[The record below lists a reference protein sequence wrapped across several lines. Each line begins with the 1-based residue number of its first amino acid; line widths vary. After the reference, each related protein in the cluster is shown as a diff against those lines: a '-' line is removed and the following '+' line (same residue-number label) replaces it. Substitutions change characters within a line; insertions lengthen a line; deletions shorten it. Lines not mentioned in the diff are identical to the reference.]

1 LADSVSTQ
9 YGGNLASHDYAQ
21 ECEASKSLPG
31 TECKFPIAKAFDSQ
45 DGVIAVT
52 AAIMLLD
59 SDGVQSNTPVA
70 FETVP
75 QDAAALMNPST
86 NEAAIKTRSTYLF
99 NYDASDSAGNM
110 AEQVTFALVFNDIT
124 APTFT
129 GEGTSANAE
138 FGGANTLQAVR
149 EVSCAD
155 NVDSDDHVTLTVTVS
170 DFTGSPCTAAMENPN
185 ALNLC
190 SDAHTN
196 LVAYGTDVTVTATAT
211 CHDHAGIYGANG
223 VNNVATTAWTITL
236 QDTTPPVI
244 TADGDQTIE
253 CDKSNE
259 SPVAALTP
267 ALCYDNVLNVQWS
280 HVSQT
285 VTSSTEIFVNT
296 VTAVDAPA
304 FDTAKEITTT
314 YTCNDGHNSPY
325 NEAVSK
331 TQKFTIVDT
340 TPPTVIV
347 TYSDAVGTT
356 DDGMTSTVTTATS
369 TVDHIITPHGEDVA
383 AMMAKCCQGTVSGTT
398 CTPAYQ
404 FAHSNHT
411 NACKEQMNDNTRVA
425 WTCTES
431 ACNIVEQLDGIHIS
445 NLLAVSDTCSA
456 TFDYASAWAVTDSA
470 STKHFSDG
478 KTPGI
483 YVRTY
488 TITDRSGH
496 QTTAHINIKIQDPDA
511 PIVQMIGC
519 DATYPV
525 TSESVNLVPQ
535 CNFPTNNEPDA
546 WNAFYTYPIFID
558 SAGET
563 HDAPFTDSEGV
574 IHNETQIIPD
584 LTAANATCS
593 VTDSVKVV
601 DDAVAGTFKWII
613 PHVVAEGCVNH
624 LDATP
629 TSTCTDGADTSALQ
643 YEDQGA
649 SCHDFVDGSLSHA
662 VEVSGQVVD
671 MKIPGTYL
679 IHYDCQDLSGNRA
692 ETSIRTVIIYDHTA
706 PHISMG
712 GSAENYV
719 EAGFP
724 FQLATTT
731 CSDCLDDSPTF
742 TTTTARFSG
751 EAEVC
756 PGCDQFVIDLNG
768 VDAAGTAAVHAT
780 TTEGASKYLVT
791 YTCFDANSNV
801 ATDYRTI
808 TVKDTLPPV
817 ITLHNAAGT
826 MEAQGGNGVSAHHHE
841 GPEHNSLND
850 VTSPFH
856 TKLELNPAHTSV
868 AAGGSNTNL
877 MAESSSV
884 NGWLIAAVASA
895 VTGVALLG
903 FSSKRTNQVMVPV

>member
-1 LADSVSTQ
+1 MFRTACIFVALALCAATAPPRISLELAAGHSRTQLADSVSTQ

-285 VTSSTEIFVNT
+285 VISSTEIFVNT

-496 QTTAHINIKIQDPDA
+496 QTTAHINIKLQDPDA

-519 DATYPV
+519 DGSYPV
-525 TSESVNLVPQ
+525 TTPAL
-535 CNFPTNNEPDA
+535 
-546 WNAFYTYPIFID
+546 
-558 SAGET
+558 
-563 HDAPFTDSEGV
+563 
-574 IHNETQIIPD
+574 
-584 LTAANATCS
+584 
-593 VTDSVKVV
+593 
-601 DDAVAGTFKWII
+601 
-613 PHVVAEGCVNH
+613 EGCVNH
-624 LDATP
+624 IDATP
-629 TSTCTDGADTSALQ
+629 SAGDICVAGVQAIDALQ

-692 ETSIRTVIIYDHTA
+692 ETSIRTVIIYDTTA
-706 PHISMG
+706 PTITMG
-712 GSAENYV
+712 GSSENYV

-724 FQLATTT
+724 FQLAATT
-731 CSDCLDDSPTF
+731 CNDCLDDSPTL
-742 TTTTARFSG
+742 TTATARFSG
-751 EAEVC
+751 ETEAC
-756 PGCDQFVIDLNG
+756 SKCDDFVTALNG
-768 VDAAGTAAVHAT
+768 ETEAGTAAVHAT
-780 TTEGASKYLVT
+780 TTSGASKYLVT
-791 YTCFDANSNV
+791 YTCTDVYTNT
-801 ATDYRTI
+801 ATELRTI

>member
-1 LADSVSTQ
+1 MFRTACIFVALALCAATAPPRISLELAAGHSATQLSDSVSTQ
-9 YGGNLASHDYAQ
+9 YGGSLASHDYAQ
-21 ECEASKSLPG
+21 ECEASNSLPG
-31 TECKFPIAKAFDSQ
+31 TDCKFPIAKAFDSQ
-45 DGVIAVT
+45 DGVINVT

-70 FETVP
+70 FVTVP
-75 QDAAALMNPST
+75 QDAATLMNPST

-129 GEGTSANAE
+129 GAGTSANAE

-155 NVDSDDHVTLTVTVS
+155 NVDGAGHVIPTVTVS
-170 DFTGSPCTAAMENPN
+170 AFAGSPCTAAMEDQN

-196 LVAYGTDVTVTATAT
+196 LVAYGAAVTVTATAT
-211 CHDHAGIYGANG
+211 CHDHAGIYGTNG
-223 VNNVATTAWTITL
+223 ANNVATTAWTITL

-253 CDKSNE
+253 CDKTNT
-259 SPVAALTP
+259 SPVAAQTP
-267 ALCYDNVLNVQWS
+267 AVCYDNVLNVEWS

-285 VTSSTEIFVNT
+285 VTSSTAIYVNT
-296 VTAVDAPA
+296 VTAGSAFPH
-304 FDTAKEITTT
+304 FDTEKEISTT
-314 YTCNDGHNSPY
+314 YTCDDTHGND
-325 NEAVSK
+325 AVSVD
-331 TQKFTIVDT
+331 QKFTIVDT

-356 DDGMTSTVTTATS
+356 TDGKTSTVTAATS
-369 TVDHIITPHGEDVA
+369 TVDHLITPHGDDVA

-411 NACKEQMNDNTRVA
+411 NACKEQMHDNTRVA
-425 WTCTES
+425 WTCTS
-431 ACNIVEQLDGIHIS
+431 SSCNIVEQLDGIHID

-456 TFDYASAWAVTDSA
+456 TFDYASAWAVTDSS

-496 QTTAHINIKIQDPDA
+496 ETTAHINIKLQDPDA
-511 PIVQMIGC
+511 PIVQLIGC
-519 DATYPV
+519 DATYP
-525 TSESVNLVPQ
+525 
-535 CNFPTNNEPDA
+535 
-546 WNAFYTYPIFID
+546 
-558 SAGET
+558 AG
-563 HDAPFTDSEGV
+563 
-574 IHNETQIIPD
+574 
-584 LTAANATCS
+584 
-593 VTDSVKVV
+593 
-601 DDAVAGTFKWII
+601 
-613 PHVVAEGCVNH
+613 VAEGCVNH

-629 TSTCTDGADTSALQ
+629 TSTCTAGLQANALQ

-692 ETSIRTVIIYDHTA
+692 ETSIRTVIIYDTTA
-706 PHISMG
+706 PTITMG

-724 FQLATTT
+724 FQLADTS
-731 CSDCLDDSPTF
+731 CDDCLDTNPTL
-742 TTTTARFSG
+742 TTSTARFSG
-751 EAEVC
+751 ETQDC
-756 PGCDQFVIDLNG
+756 PGCEAFVAALNG

-780 TTEGASKYLVT
+780 TTSGASKYLVT
-791 YTCFDANSNV
+791 YTCTDVYTNT
-801 ATDYRTI
+801 ATKLRTI

-817 ITLHNAAGT
+817 ITLHNAET
-826 MEAQGGNGVSAHHHE
+826 VVAQGGNGVSIHSHA
-841 GPEHNSLND
+841 GVEHNGLNTAS
-850 VTSPFH
+850 VLS
-856 TKLELNPAHTSV
+856 TKLNLNPAHFAV
-868 AAGGSNTNL
+868 ANPLTAGSNTNL